1 MASTNEAQL
10 LKVKSTFEGGQL
22 DDAFRMLLPF
32 RPLKLPKSRELG
44 VKILRSLAHRADR
57 HLNNDNSDEA
67 WTDLLNAESLAID
80 DPVIEKLRQKLTRL
94 MIANAR
100 GCLREGDPKRCE
112 EILARLRDR
121 GGASSDLDLLVTTCL
136 TWLESRDLANLGEFQ
151 NSLAMLQR
159 VERRLPGDEQGV
171 RREKESVQIKMQ
183 DFENLQGELY
193 KAVSLKDDAKILEL
207 GNKLLAISP
216 RHPETLRFRKFALAK
231 VSAGS
236 MDDNSEQVARGLQK
250 REPALPWFHEPFYLW
265 IDGVGGYLVIT
276 DDRVSIGYAG
286 HQASASVPWMAD
298 IGRVHCVFQRGGE
311 RFTLEAQLPCKVNEV
326 VVDQPMILKGDE
338 EITLGNSCRVLFS
351 LPLQG
356 SLTALVRPLSFH
368 RPTAPVDGVV
378 LMGQTLSLGREAPA
392 HILVPGLAKPVIIFR
407 SRNGLSIRSESP
419 LIVAGKK
426 VTGPHPIPEEASVI
440 AGSISFSIEPAASTY
455 RP

>member
-1 MASTNEAQL
+1 
-10 LKVKSTFEGGQL
+10 
-22 DDAFRMLLPF
+22 
-32 RPLKLPKSRELG
+32 
-44 VKILRSLAHRADR
+44 
-57 HLNNDNSDEA
+57 
-67 WTDLLNAESLAID
+67 
-80 DPVIEKLRQKLTRL
+80 
-94 MIANAR
+94 
-100 GCLREGDPKRCE
+100 
-112 EILARLRDR
+112 
-121 GGASSDLDLLVTTCL
+121 
-136 TWLESRDLANLGEFQ
+136 
-151 NSLAMLQR
+151 
-159 VERRLPGDEQGV
+159 
-171 RREKESVQIKMQ
+171 
-183 DFENLQGELY
+183 
-193 KAVSLKDDAKILEL
+193 
-207 GNKLLAISP
+207 
-216 RHPETLRFRKFALAK
+216 
-231 VSAGS
+231 
-236 MDDNSEQVARGLQK
+236 
-250 REPALPWFHEPFYLW
+250 
-265 IDGVGGYLVIT
+265 
-276 DDRVSIGYAG
+276 
-286 HQASASVPWMAD
+286 

-356 SLTALVRPLSFH
+356 SLTALVRPLSIH

-440 AGSISFSIEPAASTY
+440 AGAISFSIEPAASTY